1 MSIRSADRFDRMNDP
16 IVDRLRR
23 KSRQEWDM
31 AGLARQ
37 DGDTKAEAAHTEK
50 ARAFDQELKE
60 YLMPQDETKMFG
72 ETVKQMKA
80 AKPSFYSNNMHAV
93 DILRDAQEGL
103 HLLSAYD
110 TVTQE
115 EAITAI
121 ERCRQLINKA
131 KFFIEEDRNALP
143 RL

>member
-1 MSIRSADRFDRMNDP
+1 
-16 IVDRLRR
+16 
-23 KSRQEWDM
+23 
-31 AGLARQ
+31 
-37 DGDTKAEAAHTEK
+37 
-50 ARAFDQELKE
+50 
-60 YLMPQDETKMFG
+60 MPQDETKMFG

-80 AKPSFYSNNMHAV
+80 AKPSFYSNNMYAM